1 MASGLNHHREFYM
14 RAFALLSII
23 KLLFP
28 APNPR

>member
-1 MASGLNHHREFYM
+1 MSFGIKFYREFPM

-28 APNPR
+28 SPAQR